1 MSKKSVN
8 EPTCDWE
15 MGPPPTT
22 PIKTQPDQDLSGI
35 VGKHIIYTY
44 ANGWHYEYYFR
55 NENAGDYRIA
65 SGMVADRWMIN
76 QRLLIN
82 NLGHDTFKVVWHEP
96 TGTTCALEI
105 NFEERWLHGLIVF
118 PRWIDQH
125 PKRTVCH
132 QNEHLDAMRKYRD
145 EGPTYPVQFD
155 NNFAEITFLEECG
168 RDNDDVIACAA
179 SELPEGYLDRRN

>member
-1 MSKKSVN
+1 
-8 EPTCDWE
+8 

-22 PIKTQPDQDLSGI
+22 PIKPQPDQDLSGL

-82 NLGHDTFKVVWHEP
+82 NLGRYRQE
-96 TGTTCALEI
+96 
-105 NFEERWLHGLIVF
+105 GLIGALSTF
-118 PRWIDQH
+118 YSG
-125 PKRTVCH
+125 
-132 QNEHLDAMRKYRD
+132 LF
-145 EGPTYPVQFD
+145 TYSA
-155 NNFAEITFLEECG
+155 NHSLEQAGE
-168 RDNDDVIACAA
+168 
-179 SELPEGYLDRRN
+179 